1 MSLAVKRVKNLVVRA
16 LYALTIR
23 NTNIPQF
30 SPRLSVRKMIK
41 IKIGIIVRYLVESIL
56 AYGSEKHSLD
66 GIRDYSKL
74 AKNSS
79 ALLIANGPSAKKLN
93 LSEVRK
99 YKNLGEL
106 EVFGVNFSILD
117 PNYEDIIDY
126 LVLSD
131 PGMHPN
137 SDSSRAIQ
145 LWKRIQDQN
154 RIKIIT
160 PSSWHPFLKQTICKS
175 SGCLHF
181 KDSSLEGFTLNID
194 PTKPRGYVSLTA
206 YKALAVAIFFK
217 YQRIFV
223 IGLDNSMF
231 RNIAVNEKN
240 ELTQFSNHG
249 IGIYP
254 SSENLSSYFNE
265 GIFDYFYDL
274 SEAFRSLKFCFGQF
288 PITNL
293 GLNSEVDCFPKIDAA
308 NRFYSLITENTDS
321 LT

>member
-1 MSLAVKRVKNLVVRA
+1 
-16 LYALTIR
+16 
-23 NTNIPQF
+23 
-30 SPRLSVRKMIK
+30 MIK

-56 AYGSEKHSLD
+56 AYQSEKHSLD

-74 AKNSS
+74 ARNSS
-79 ALLIANGPSAKKLN
+79 VLLIANGPSAKKLN

-145 LWKRIQDQN
+145 LWEKIQNQN

-160 PSSWHPFLKQTICKS
+160 PSSWHSFLKQTICKS
-175 SGCLHF
+175 PGCLHF

-206 YKALAVAIFFK
+206 YKALAVAIYLK

-223 IGLDNSMF
+223 IGIDNSMF
-231 RNIAVNEKN
+231 RTIAVNEKN
-240 ELTQFSNHG
+240 EIIQVSNHR

-254 SSENLSSYFNE
+254 SSENLSNYFNE

-274 SEAFRSLKFCFGQF
+274 SEAFRSLKFCFGRF

-293 GLNSEVDCFPKIDAA
+293 GLNSEVDCFPKITVSDKL
-308 NRFYSLITENTDS
+308 YSLITDNTDY
-321 LT
+321 LTRG